1 MERLPPTRSRWR
13 PPRAP
18 PIAAPR
24 RETPSTRSCKG
35 HPSTRRPPPSRPV
48 NCPSGRPP
56 EAWFARKRERRS
68 RARARQ
74 QARGGSLR
82 GHSVRCLTFGYEFS
96 RQRNEFAA
104 VFDGVDQR
112 IKASDQEM
120 ADAEIVV
127 VAEHFGDLFG

>member
-1 MERLPPTRSRWR
+1 M
-13 PPRAP
+13 
-18 PIAAPR
+18 
-24 RETPSTRSCKG
+24 
-35 HPSTRRPPPSRPV
+35 
-48 NCPSGRPP
+48 
-56 EAWFARKRERRS
+56 
-68 RARARQ
+68 
-74 QARGGSLR
+74 R

-127 VAEHFGDLFG
+127 VAEHFGDLFGRADQRGGVAVGAGQFGDLGP